1 MRDSHA
7 SQYGFAADGE
17 TARAHPR
24 SLRCSHVRNDA
35 HVADWPDRY
44 DASNRYGFPSMV
56 LCWPERRLTV
66 VVLTNRNVPPP
77 YPLAQ
82 RIAALYR

>member
-1 MRDSHA
+1 M
-7 SQYGFAADGE
+7 
-17 TARAHPR
+17 
-24 SLRCSHVRNDA
+24 
-35 HVADWPDRY
+35 ADWPDRY